1 MPTTTEI
8 STYVTG
14 LASATLAGTEEVYLA
29 SDEKTTVQAI
39 ADLNGSLI
47 TTIVNIGD
55 WDMDA
60 TASVSIAHGIAD
72 YSKIRSVSVLIIP
85 DAATTLIP
93 LDTSAAG
100 GVPAGAIGQIQSV
113 NIPLYRTAT
122 ETFDSTNYDSTSFN
136 RGYITIQ
143 HIP

>member
-8 STYVTG
+8 STYVTS

-29 SDEKTTVQAI
+29 SDEKTTTQAI

-55 WDMDA
+55 WDMDL
-60 TASVSIAHGIAD
+60 TDNVNVAHGLTFT
-72 YSKIRSVSVLIIP
+72 KIRGWQVVII
-85 DAATTLIP
+85 DDTTVEF
-93 LDTSAAG
+93 LDLNFSG
-100 GVPAGAIGQIQSV
+100 SS
-113 NIPLYRTAT
+113 NLS
-122 ETFDSTNYDSTSFN
+122 STNFSLFRTTAGDFDNTDYDSTSFN